1 MYIHILFIY
10 ICINPNMGDGD
21 WRHGISWDHVE
32 IQGQLKKKCIFQGW
46 LKGVTQFYRIFE
58 SKALYCSEST
68 RVKVE

>member
-32 IQGQLKKKCIFQGW
+32 ILGSTEKEVHFPGLI
-46 LKGVTQFYRIFE
+46 KGCNTILQNFRE
-58 SKALYCSEST
+58 
-68 RVKVE
+68 